1 MTRTQQFPEEHLP
14 VTTILAAQETA
25 RVAMKIKIALL
36 TTFLTTFA
44 PTLCAWCLQDKTA
57 SSLHC
62 NVNLVASAGI
72 QAVMSKDTA
81 P

>member
-1 MTRTQQFPEEHLP
+1 MTRTQPFPEEHLP

-36 TTFLTTFA
+36 TTFA

-62 NVNLVASAGI
+62 NVNPVASAGI